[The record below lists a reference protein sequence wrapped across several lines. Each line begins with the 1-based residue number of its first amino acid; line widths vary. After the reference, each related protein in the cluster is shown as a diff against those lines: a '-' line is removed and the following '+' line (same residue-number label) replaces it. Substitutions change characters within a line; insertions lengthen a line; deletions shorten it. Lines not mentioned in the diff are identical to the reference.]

1 MAFHQRIQA
10 LLLLGVRFPAPPASP
25 VVTPPPAIAALASAI
40 APAHAASNARAIM
53 TGNRYRSAFWGLYL
67 LSAMA
72 VLCAVMPLALGWDNG
87 RHAMH
92 AWAPFWVVLEV
103 ILITVLGLLYRR
115 GHRQDWQGQWL
126 ASRTEAEL
134 AWYLPLIA
142 PLAVSGA
149 AGTAPNWYARLGA
162 SSLHGADSA
171 AINALCAR
179 HEPAAAATLRDA
191 WRSPAFVDQYVAW
204 AVAQFDSQRTYHD
217 RLALRSE
224 ALMHRIHKINA
235 CLFVLTLAGALAHLV
250 VHSMWLSFVTIF
262 FPSLGASLHG
272 ALAQTESYRLAATAR
287 RLSAELGQSKAAILA
302 AHAEGDDARV
312 RAAIEAGLSLILG
325 EHRDWH
331 MLVRPHHLPLG

>member
-10 LLLLGVRFPAPPASP
+10 LLLLGVRFPAPAPPAA
-25 VVTPPPAIAALASAI
+25 VAPPPALAALMSAI
-40 APAHAASNARAIM
+40 LPAHAASNARAIRA
-53 TGNRYRSAFWGLYL
+53 GNRYRSAFWGLYL

-103 ILITVLGLLYRR
+103 ILIAVLGLLYRR
-115 GHRQDWQGQWL
+115 GHSQDWQGEWL

-134 AWYLPLIA
+134 AWYLPLVA
-142 PLAVSGA
+142 PLAVPGA
-149 AGTAPNWYARLGA
+149 TGASASWYGRLGA
-162 SSLHGADSA
+162 SALQVSDSA

-179 HEPAAAATLRDA
+179 QETAVAATLHDA
-191 WRSPAFVDQYVAW
+191 WSRPDFVDQYVAW
-204 AVAQFDSQRTYHD
+204 AVAQFDSQRSYHD

-224 ALMHRIHKINA
+224 ALMHRVHKING
-235 CLFVLTLAGALAHLV
+235 CLFLLTLTGALSHLV

-287 RLSAELGQSKAAILA
+287 RLSAELGLSRADILA
-302 AHAEGDDARV
+302 AHAEGDGARV
-312 RAAIEAGLSLILG
+312 RAGIEGGLSLILG